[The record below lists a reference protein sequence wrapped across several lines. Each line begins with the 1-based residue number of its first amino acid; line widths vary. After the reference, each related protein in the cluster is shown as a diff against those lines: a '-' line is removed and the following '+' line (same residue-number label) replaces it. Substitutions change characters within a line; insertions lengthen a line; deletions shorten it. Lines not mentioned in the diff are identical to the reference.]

1 MTVFMAHSLDDIRIV
16 LVEPAGALNVGSIA
30 RVMKNMGIQQLVLVN
45 PKCDFQGADAKQMAV
60 HGGDVLDRAQ
70 IVASLPEALV
80 GCQQAVATTA
90 RDRALSLP
98 LELPQD
104 VLPQLLPVPSA
115 LIFGR
120 EDSGLT
126 NEELTHAQHCLYIPT
141 ASTYPSLNLAMAVGV
156 CVYELQQLVA
166 TKENKI
172 DTFATEAVTLEALE
186 GYYQHLEH
194 VLLKIGF
201 LYPHTASARM
211 QKFRQ
216 IFNRAN
222 LTPEELALLRGILR
236 QTEWATQNHDVVNE
250 E

>member
-1 MTVFMAHSLDDIRIV
+1 MADSLENIRIV

-30 RVMKNMGIQQLVLVN
+30 RVMKNMGLTQLVLVN
-45 PKCDFQGADAKQMAV
+45 PKCEIDGLEAKQMAV
-60 HGGDVLDRAQ
+60 HGGDVLAKAEM
-70 IVASLPEALV
+70 VNALGEALA
-80 GCQQAVATTA
+80 GCQQAVTTTA

-98 LELPQD
+98 LESPRHILPK
-104 VLPQLLPVPSA
+104 LLNVPSA

-126 NEELTHAQHCLYIPT
+126 NQELTHAQHCIYIPT
-141 ASTYPSLNLAMAVGV
+141 APTYPSLNLATAVAI
-156 CVYELQQLVA
+156 CAYELQQLITA
-166 TKENKI
+166 P
-172 DTFATEAVTLEALE
+172 TEETSSPPDMAPLEALE
-186 GYYQHLEH
+186 GYYQHLED
-194 VLLKIGF
+194 VLHKIGF
-201 LYPHTASARM
+201 LYPHTATARM

-236 QTEWATQNHDVVNE
+236 QTEWAIQNGVVNE

>member
-1 MTVFMAHSLDDIRIV
+1 MTDLPLNHIRIV
-16 LVEPAGALNVGSIA
+16 VIEPAGALNVGSIA
-30 RVMKNMGIQQLVLVN
+30 RVMKNMGFDKLILVN
-45 PKCDFQGADAKQMAV
+45 PQCDPHSFPAQQMAV
-60 HGGDVLDRAQ
+60 HGKDVLANAQ
-70 IVASLPEALV
+70 IVSSLPEALV

-98 LELPQD
+98 LQPPKA
-104 VLPQLLPVPSA
+104 VLPKLLSVPSA

-126 NEELTHAQHCLYIPT
+126 NEELTHAQHCLGIPT
-141 ASTYPSLNLAMAVGV
+141 ASAYSSLNLAMAVGI
-156 CVYELQQLVA
+156 CTYELQQLA
-166 TKENKI
+166 TSEPDNL
-172 DTFATEAVTLEALE
+172 DTSPQETATLEALE
-186 GYYQHLEH
+186 GYYQHLEQ
-194 VLLKIGF
+194 VLHKIGF
-201 LYPHTASARM
+201 LYPHTAQARM

-236 QTEWATQNHDVVNE
+236 QTEWAIKNNVVHE

>member
-1 MTVFMAHSLDDIRIV
+1 MTVFMTDSLDDIRIV

-30 RVMKNMGIQQLVLVN
+30 RVMKNMGVQQLVLVN
-45 PKCDFQGADAKQMAV
+45 PQCDPQGTEARQMAV
-60 HGGDVLDRAQ
+60 HGGDILDQAQ
-70 IVASLPEALV
+70 TVSSLPEALV

-98 LELPQD
+98 LESPKE
-104 VLPQLLPVPSA
+104 VLPKLLSVPSA

-126 NEELTHAQHCLYIPT
+126 NDELTHAHHCLCLPT
-141 ASTYPSLNLAMAVGV
+141 AATYPSLNLAMAVGV
-156 CVYELQQLVA
+156 CVYELQQLV
-166 TKENKI
+166 TKTETI
-172 DTFATEAVTLEALE
+172 PTSATETATLDALE
-186 GYYQHLEH
+186 GYYDHLER

-201 LYPHTASARM
+201 LYPHTAPARM

-236 QTEWATQNHDVVNE
+236 QTEWAIQNNDVVNE

>member
-1 MTVFMAHSLDDIRIV
+1 
-16 LVEPAGALNVGSIA
+16 
-30 RVMKNMGIQQLVLVN
+30 
-45 PKCDFQGADAKQMAV
+45 MAV
-60 HGGDVLDRAQ
+60 HGGDVLDQAKT
-70 IVASLPEALV
+70 VASLPEALV

-98 LELPQD
+98 LQPPKT
-104 VLPQLLPVPSA
+104 VLPNLLSVPSA

-126 NEELTHAQHCLYIPT
+126 NDELTYAQHCLCLPT

-156 CVYELQQLVA
+156 CVYELQQLAASPTEMPVA
-166 TKENKI
+166 TPPKE
-172 DTFATEAVTLEALE
+172 TATLDALE
-186 GYYQHLEH
+186 GYYQHLES

-201 LYPHTASARM
+201 LYPHTAPARM

-236 QTEWATQNHDVVNE
+236 QTEWAIQNDVVNE

>member
-1 MTVFMAHSLDDIRIV
+1 MATSSLENIRIV
-16 LVEPAGALNVGSIA
+16 LIEPAGELNIGSIA
-30 RVMKNMGIQQLVLVN
+30 RVMKNMGLETLLIVN
-45 PKCDFQGADAKQMAV
+45 PRCDPYSFSARQMAV
-60 HGGDVLDRAQ
+60 HGGDVLARAK
-70 IVASLPEALV
+70 IVNSLPEALV

-98 LELPQD
+98 LQPPKQI
-104 VLPQLLPVPSA
+104 LPQLLNVPSA

-126 NEELTHAQHCLYIPT
+126 NEEITHAQHCLYLPT
-141 ASTYPSLNLAMAVGV
+141 ASTYPSLNLATAVAI
-156 CVYELQQLVA
+156 CAYELQQLV
-166 TKENKI
+166 T
-172 DTFATEAVTLEALE
+172 TATENFDSSSPDTATLEALE
-186 GYYQHLEH
+186 GYYQHLEQ

-236 QTEWATQNHDVVNE
+236 QTEWAINNPDDVVNE
-250 E
+250 EE

>member
-1 MTVFMAHSLDDIRIV
+1 MTNDKISLNHIRIV
-16 LVEPAGALNVGSIA
+16 VVEPAGALNIGSIA
-30 RVMKNMGIQQLVLVN
+30 RVMKNMGLRQLVLVN
-45 PKCDFQGADAKQMAV
+45 PQCDPQSFPAQQMAV
-60 HGGDVLDRAQ
+60 HGGDVLASAK
-70 IVASLPEALV
+70 VVSSLPEALA
-80 GCQQAVATTA
+80 GTQQAIATTA

-98 LELPQD
+98 LQPPRE
-104 VLPQLLPVPSA
+104 VLPKLLPVPSA

-126 NEELTHAQHCLYIPT
+126 NEELTHAQHCLCIPT
-141 ASTYPSLNLAMAVGV
+141 ASAYSSLNLAMAVGV
-156 CVYELQQLVA
+156 CAYELQQLA
-166 TKENKI
+166 ET
-172 DTFATEAVTLEALE
+172 TEETPEPSLRETAPLEALE
-186 GYYQHLEH
+186 GYYQHLEQ

-201 LYPHTASARM
+201 LYPHTAIARM

-236 QTEWATQNHDVVNE
+236 QTEWAIQNPNVVNNE

>member
-1 MTVFMAHSLDDIRIV
+1 MTDSLDDIRIV

-30 RVMKNMGIQQLVLVN
+30 RVMKNMGVQQLVLVN
-45 PKCDFQGADAKQMAV
+45 PQCDPQGTEARQMAV
-60 HGGDVLDRAQ
+60 HGGDILDQAQ
-70 IVASLPEALV
+70 TVSSLPEALV

-98 LELPQD
+98 LESPKE
-104 VLPQLLPVPSA
+104 VLPKLLSVPSA

-126 NEELTHAQHCLYIPT
+126 NDELTHAHHCLCLPT
-141 ASTYPSLNLAMAVGV
+141 AATYPSLNLAMAVGV
-156 CVYELQQLVA
+156 CVYELQQLV
-166 TKENKI
+166 TKTETI
-172 DTFATEAVTLEALE
+172 PTSATETATLDALE
-186 GYYQHLEH
+186 GYYDHLER

-201 LYPHTASARM
+201 LYPHTAPARM

-236 QTEWATQNHDVVNE
+236 QTEWAIQNNDVVNE

>member
-1 MTVFMAHSLDDIRIV
+1 MVHSPLSDIRIV

-30 RVMKNMGIQQLVLVN
+30 RVMKNMGLEQLFLVN
-45 PKCDFQGADAKQMAV
+45 PRCDPESSQAQQMAV
-60 HGGDVLDRAQ
+60 HGRDVLANAQ
-70 IVASLPEALV
+70 IVFSLPEALV

-98 LELPQD
+98 LQLPDQ
-104 VLPQLLPVPSA
+104 VLPKLITVPSA

-126 NEELTHAQHCLYIPT
+126 NQELTHAQHCLYIPT
-141 ASTYPSLNLAMAVGV
+141 ASTYPSLNLATAVAI
-156 CVYELQQLVA
+156 CAYELQQRV
-166 TKENKI
+166 TTETVTE
-172 DTFATEAVTLEALE
+172 TFPEETAPLEALE
-186 GYYQHLEH
+186 GYYQHLER

-201 LYPHTASARM
+201 LYPHTATARM

-222 LTPEELALLRGILR
+222 LTSEELALLRGILR
-236 QTEWATQNHDVVNE
+236 QTEWAIQNNNVVNE

>member
-1 MTVFMAHSLDDIRIV
+1 MAQYSSLSNIRIV
-16 LVEPAGALNVGSIA
+16 LVEPAGALNVGAIA
-30 RVMKNMGIQQLVLVN
+30 RVMKNMGLEQLMLVN
-45 PKCDFQGADAKQMAV
+45 PQCAPRSAQAQQMAV
-60 HGGDVLDRAQ
+60 HGGEILANAQ
-70 IVASLPEALV
+70 TVDSLPDALA

-90 RDRALSLP
+90 RERTLSMPLQPPREALP
-98 LELPQD
+98 K
-104 VLPQLLPVPSA
+104 LLSVPSA

-141 ASTYPSLNLAMAVGV
+141 AGTYTSLNLATAVAI
-156 CVYELQQLVA
+156 CSYELQQLV
-166 TKENKI
+166 T
-172 DTFATEAVTLEALE
+172 TATENLAASPQETAPLEALE
-186 GYYQHLEH
+186 GYYQHLEQ

-211 QKFRQ
+211 KKFRQ

-236 QTEWATQNHDVVNE
+236 QTEWAIHNKNVVNE

>member
-1 MTVFMAHSLDDIRIV
+1 MAHSLDEIRIV

-30 RVMKNMGIQQLVLVN
+30 RVMKNMGVQQLVLVN
-45 PKCDFQGADAKQMAV
+45 PKCDPQSAEAKQMAV
-60 HGGDVLDRAQ
+60 HGRDVLNQAKT
-70 IVASLPEALV
+70 VSSLPEALV

-90 RDRALSLP
+90 RDRALALP
-98 LELPQD
+98 LEPPQD
-104 VLPQLLPVPSA
+104 VLPKLLPVPSA

-126 NEELTHAQHCLYIPT
+126 NEELTHAQHCLYLPT
-141 ASTYPSLNLAMAVGV
+141 APTYPSLNLAMAVGI

-166 TKENKI
+166 TTAESV
-172 DTFATEAVTLEALE
+172 ATPLRETASLEALE
-186 GYYQHLEH
+186 GYYQHLEKM
-194 VLLKIGF
+194 LLKIGF

-216 IFNRAN
+216 IFNRVN

-236 QTEWATQNHDVVNE
+236 QTEWAIQNNVVNE

>member
-1 MTVFMAHSLDDIRIV
+1 MAHSLDDIRIV

-30 RVMKNMGIQQLVLVN
+30 RVMKNMGVQQLVLVN
-45 PKCDFQGADAKQMAV
+45 PKCDPQSAEAKQMAV
-60 HGGDVLDRAQ
+60 HGGDVLNQAKT
-70 IVASLPEALV
+70 VASLPEALL

-90 RDRALSLP
+90 RDRALALP
-98 LELPQD
+98 LQPPQA
-104 VLPQLLPVPSA
+104 VLPKLLPVPSA

-166 TKENKI
+166 TKEKTI
-172 DTFATEAVTLEALE
+172 DTLPTETVTLEALE
-186 GYYQHLEH
+186 GYYQHLEY

-201 LYPHTASARM
+201 LYPHTVSARM

-236 QTEWATQNHDVVNE
+236 QTEWAIQNNDLVNE

>member
-1 MTVFMAHSLDDIRIV
+1 MTVFMADSLDDIRIV

-30 RVMKNMGIQQLVLVN
+30 RVMKNMGVQQLVLVN
-45 PKCDFQGADAKQMAV
+45 PKCDPQGVEARQMAV
-60 HGGDVLDRAQ
+60 HGGDVLDQAKT
-70 IVASLPEALV
+70 VASLPEALV

-98 LELPQD
+98 LQPPKT
-104 VLPQLLPVPSA
+104 VLPNLLSVPSA

-126 NEELTHAQHCLYIPT
+126 NDELTYAQHCLCLPT

-156 CVYELQQLVA
+156 CVYELQQLADSPTEMPVA
-166 TKENKI
+166 TPPKE
-172 DTFATEAVTLEALE
+172 TATLDALE
-186 GYYQHLEH
+186 GYYQHLES

-201 LYPHTASARM
+201 LYPHTAPARM

-236 QTEWATQNHDVVNE
+236 QTEWAIQNDVVNE

>member
-1 MTVFMAHSLDDIRIV
+1 MTDSLDDIRIV

-30 RVMKNMGIQQLVLVN
+30 RVMKNMGVQQLVLVN
-45 PKCDFQGADAKQMAV
+45 PQCDPQGTEARQMAV
-60 HGGDVLDRAQ
+60 HGGDILDQAQ
-70 IVASLPEALV
+70 TVSSLPEALV

-98 LELPQD
+98 LESPKE
-104 VLPQLLPVPSA
+104 VLPKLLSVPSA

-126 NEELTHAQHCLYIPT
+126 NDELTHAHHCLCLPT
-141 ASTYPSLNLAMAVGV
+141 AATYPSLNLAMAVGV
-156 CVYELQQLVA
+156 CVYELQQLATSPREKPVA
-166 TKENKI
+166 GSLKQSASL
-172 DTFATEAVTLEALE
+172 DALE
-186 GYYQHLEH
+186 GYYDHLER

-201 LYPHTASARM
+201 LYPHTAPARM

-236 QTEWATQNHDVVNE
+236 QTEWAIQNNDVVNE

>member
-30 RVMKNMGIQQLVLVN
+30 RVMKNMGVQQLVLVN
-45 PKCDFQGADAKQMAV
+45 PKCDPQSAEAKQMAV
-60 HGGDVLDRAQ
+60 HGGDVLNQAK

-90 RDRALSLP
+90 RDRALALP
-98 LELPQD
+98 LEPPQV
-104 VLPQLLPVPSA
+104 VLPKLLPVPSA

-126 NEELTHAQHCLYIPT
+126 NDELTHAQHCLYIPT

-156 CVYELQQLVA
+156 CVYELQQLVT

-172 DTFATEAVTLEALE
+172 DTFATETVTLEALE
-186 GYYQHLEH
+186 GYYQHLEDI
-194 VLLKIGF
+194 LLKIGF

-216 IFNRAN
+216 IFNRVN

-236 QTEWATQNHDVVNE
+236 QTEWAIQNNDVVNE

>member
-1 MTVFMAHSLDDIRIV
+1 MTVFMADSLDDIRIV

-30 RVMKNMGIQQLVLVN
+30 RVMKNMGVQQLVLVN
-45 PKCDFQGADAKQMAV
+45 PKCDPHGAEARKMAV
-60 HGGDVLDRAQ
+60 HGGDILDHAKT
-70 IVASLPEALV
+70 VSSLPEALV

-98 LELPQD
+98 LEAPKA
-104 VLPQLLPVPSA
+104 VLPKLLSVPSA

-126 NEELTHAQHCLYIPT
+126 NDELTHAQHCLYIPT

-156 CVYELQQLVA
+156 CVYELQQLV
-166 TKENKI
+166 TTTEE
-172 DTFATEAVTLEALE
+172 TVTTSATETATLEALE
-186 GYYQHLEH
+186 GYYQHLEQM
-194 VLLKIGF
+194 LLKIGF

-236 QTEWATQNHDVVNE
+236 QTEWAIRNSDVVNE